1 MRPILSA
8 TGTYNYN
15 LAKWLEQKLKPLS
28 LNEYTITDV
37 FTFADEIRTHTMNE
51 DDILVSYDVTA
62 LFTNVPLDETIKIL
76 VNKAFTGDWF
86 NKTYGLNLQ
95 QDQLA
100 RLLEIA
106 TTNQLFQFNGQLYQQ
121 TDGVAMGSPLGP
133 LMANVFMCHL
143 EEKLT
148 REGLMPQLY
157 KRYVDDTLARI
168 PSVDVA
174 AEFLST
180 LNGLHPSL
188 TFTMELPVDNKIPFI
203 GIEIVMNGTKLET
216 QVYRKPT
223 NTGLLLHFQSHTDK
237 RYKDSLLQTMIHRAY
252 SLSSTT
258 EAFNAECAKLR
269 SIFSRLDYPMSVIDS
284 AIKKFLFLNSSAN
297 KAERNND
304 DSSIVRISLPFKDQV
319 AANAVRKQLRDLSHK
334 IGPTLQPVF
343 VSKKLGQDLRPKEI
357 KPSIVNKQCVVYNFS
372 CDLCDAD
379 YVGYTARH
387 LHQRI
392 AEHKNS
398 AIGRHFL
405 EAHGNNNLL
414 RESQFTVLR
423 KCQSKFDCLV
433 FEMLFIKKLKPNL
446 NIQTDS
452 IRAKLFV

>member
-1 MRPILSA
+1 
-8 TGTYNYN
+8 
-15 LAKWLEQKLKPLS
+15 
-28 LNEYTITDV
+28 
-37 FTFADEIRTHTMNE
+37 
-51 DDILVSYDVTA
+51 
-62 LFTNVPLDETIKIL
+62 
-76 VNKAFTGDWF
+76 
-86 NKTYGLNLQ
+86 
-95 QDQLA
+95 
-100 RLLEIA
+100 
-106 TTNQLFQFNGQLYQQ
+106 
-121 TDGVAMGSPLGP
+121 
-133 LMANVFMCHL
+133 
-143 EEKLT
+143 
-148 REGLMPQLY
+148 
-157 KRYVDDTLARI
+157 
-168 PSVDVA
+168 
-174 AEFLST
+174 
-180 LNGLHPSL
+180 
-188 TFTMELPVDNKIPFI
+188 
-203 GIEIVMNGTKLET
+203 
-216 QVYRKPT
+216 
-223 NTGLLLHFQSHTDK
+223 HTDK

-269 SIFSRLDYPMSVIDS
+269 SIFSRLDYPLSVIDS
-284 AIKKFLFLNSSAN
+284 AIKSFFLNSSAD

-304 DSSIVRISLPFKDQV
+304 DSST
-319 AANAVRKQLRDLSHK
+319 LRDLSHK

-357 KPSIVNKQCVVYNFS
+357 KPSIVNKQCVVYQFS
-372 CDLCDAD
+372 CDLRDAD

>member
-1 MRPILSA
+1 MRGRPLKHFHSLLQKEKELHETLHQILPDEIANSLSPKSSRLAHLYGLPKTHKATLSMRPILSA

-28 LNEYTITDV
+28 LNEYTITDA

-62 LFTNVPLDETIKIL
+62 LLTNVPLDETIKIL
-76 VNKAFTGDWF
+76 VNKAFTSDWF

-95 QDQLA
+95 QDQLT

-106 TTNQLFQFNGQLYQQ
+106 TTKQ

-157 KRYVDDTLARI
+157 KRYVDDTLARM

-180 LNGLHPSL
+180 LI
-188 TFTMELPVDNKIPFI
+188 TMELPVDNKIPFI
-203 GIEIVMNGTKLET
+203 GIEIVKNGTKLET

-258 EAFNAECAKLR
+258 EAFNAKCAKLP

-284 AIKKFLFLNSSAN
+284 AIKVSFSKFLSEQS
-297 KAERNND
+297 
-304 DSSIVRISLPFKDQV
+304 
-319 AANAVRKQLRDLSHK
+319 RK
-334 IGPTLQPVF
+334 
-343 VSKKLGQDLRPKEI
+343 
-357 KPSIVNKQCVVYNFS
+357 KQ
-372 CDLCDAD
+372 
-379 YVGYTARH
+379 
-387 LHQRI
+387 
-392 AEHKNS
+392 
-398 AIGRHFL
+398 
-405 EAHGNNNLL
+405 
-414 RESQFTVLR
+414 
-423 KCQSKFDCLV
+423 
-433 FEMLFIKKLKPNL
+433 
-446 NIQTDS
+446 
-452 IRAKLFV
+452 

>member
-1 MRPILSA
+1 M
-8 TGTYNYN
+8 
-15 LAKWLEQKLKPLS
+15 KLKF
-28 LNEYTITDV
+28 TD
-37 FTFADEIRTHTMNE
+37 
-51 DDILVSYDVTA
+51 
-62 LFTNVPLDETIKIL
+62 
-76 VNKAFTGDWF
+76 
-86 NKTYGLNLQ
+86 
-95 QDQLA
+95 
-100 RLLEIA
+100 
-106 TTNQLFQFNGQLYQQ
+106 
-121 TDGVAMGSPLGP
+121 
-133 LMANVFMCHL
+133 
-143 EEKLT
+143 
-148 REGLMPQLY
+148 
-157 KRYVDDTLARI
+157 
-168 PSVDVA
+168 
-174 AEFLST
+174 
-180 LNGLHPSL
+180 
-188 TFTMELPVDNKIPFI
+188 
-203 GIEIVMNGTKLET
+203 
-216 QVYRKPT
+216 
-223 NTGLLLHFQSHTDK
+223 TGLLLHFQSHTDK
-237 RYKDSLLQTMIHRAY
+237 RYKDSLLQTMIH

-269 SIFSRLDYPMSVIDS
+269 SIFSCLDYPMSVIDS

-304 DSSIVRISLPFKDQV
+304 DSGTVRISLPFKDQV